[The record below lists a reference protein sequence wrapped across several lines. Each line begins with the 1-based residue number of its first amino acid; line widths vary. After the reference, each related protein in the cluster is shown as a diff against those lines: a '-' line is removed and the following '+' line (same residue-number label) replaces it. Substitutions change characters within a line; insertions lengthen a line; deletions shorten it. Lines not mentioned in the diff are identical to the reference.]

1 MRDPRQEARRIP
13 HSFKDA
19 PGGGHIVTLHHETDG
34 LVECPKGDTY
44 ADASIK
50 AGEYVTANYPGRTL

>member
-19 PGGGHIVTLHHETDG
+19 PGGGHIVTLHHERDG

-44 ADASIK
+44 ATAALAAAAYIK
-50 AGEYVTANYPGRTL
+50 QHYPGCTL